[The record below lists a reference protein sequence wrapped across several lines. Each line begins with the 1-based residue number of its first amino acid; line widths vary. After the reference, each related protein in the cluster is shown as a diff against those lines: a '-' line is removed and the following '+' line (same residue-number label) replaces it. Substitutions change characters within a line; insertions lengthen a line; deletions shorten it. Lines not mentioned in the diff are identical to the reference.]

1 MPVSTKLNKPTAPSR
16 LLQGQSANLAAAA
29 VEQATVGSVAEMRSE
44 WAEAAAEGAG
54 LAVAAAGL
62 AAEEE
67 HMSAYDP

>member
-16 LLQGQSANLAAAA
+16 LLQGQSANLAAA

-62 AAEEE
+62 AEEEE